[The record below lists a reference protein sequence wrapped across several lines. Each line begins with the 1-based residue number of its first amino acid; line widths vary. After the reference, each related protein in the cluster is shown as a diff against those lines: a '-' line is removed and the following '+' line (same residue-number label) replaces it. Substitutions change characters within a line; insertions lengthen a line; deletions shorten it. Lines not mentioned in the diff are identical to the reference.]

1 MSGDIDLVG
10 PTLPAPRSAKQKTM
24 FITLAGI
31 LAVVGTLAGGYYFA
45 MRPVTL
51 QIAVGPTNSDDVK
64 LVQALTQAFSHA
76 HGQVHLRPMQ
86 TDGAAASAQALAEG
100 KADLAI
106 IRGDL
111 DVPKNA
117 QAVATLRKNVAVL
130 WVPPAA
136 KGKGKKAGSKI
147 TKIAQLS
154 GHRIGVVGRTPANVN
169 LLKVILQQYGVDPNK
184 VDVVQ
189 FPAGESADAI
199 RSQKADA
206 YLAAGP
212 VNSKITADAIA
223 ASTRD
228 GGTPTFLAIDSAEAI
243 AQNHPMYESSEI
255 PAGAFG
261 GSPGRPDEEVKTISF
276 AHHIVARKGLSES
289 TVAAFTRQLFAIR
302 QTVMAEFPLAAKIE
316 TPDTDKDAVIPVHP
330 GAAAYVDGEEKTFLD
345 RYSDFIWWGLMGLSA
360 MGSAGA
366 WFAGYLK
373 KDERSNNSSLR
384 ERLLD
389 MLAAARH
396 CDSTEELD
404 QMQTEADDILRETL
418 QCFEHGAIEEGAL
431 TAFNIALE
439 QFHNAVADRKALL
452 MSLPQNLQR
461 ANVALRAGA
470 SRSRSRSPRSST
482 PIATAATPRYPTP
495 DARPAAMGN
504 RSCAAR

>member
-1 MSGDIDLVG
+1 MTLDLKRLFARSMTDGPDLVE
-10 PTLPAPRSAKQKTM
+10 PPAQPSLRSARRKMM
-24 FITLAGI
+24 FVTLAGI
-31 LAVVGTLAGGYYFA
+31 LAVVGTLVGAYYFE

-51 QIAVGPTNSDDVK
+51 RIAVGPANSDDIRV
-64 LVQALTQAFSHA
+64 VQALTQAFAHT
-76 HGQVHLRPMQ
+76 HGQVRLRPMQ
-86 TDGAAASAQALAEG
+86 TDGSTASAQALGEG

-111 DVPKNA
+111 EVPKNA

-130 WVPPAA
+130 WAPPAA
-136 KGKGKKAGSKI
+136 KAKGKKAAPKI
-147 TKIAQLS
+147 TKIPQLA
-154 GHRIGVVGRTPANVN
+154 GHRIGVVGRTQANVN
-169 LLKVILQQYGVDPNK
+169 LLKVILQQYGVDPSK
-184 VDVVQ
+184 LEIVQ
-189 FPAGESADAI
+189 FPAAEAADAI
-199 RSQKADA
+199 RNQKADA

-243 AQNHPMYESSEI
+243 AQNHPMYESAEI

-261 GSPGRPDEEVKTISF
+261 GAPDRPEDEVKTISF
-276 AHHIVARKGLSES
+276 AHHIVARKGLSEA
-289 TVAAFTRQLFAIR
+289 TIAAFTRQLFAIR
-302 QTVMAEFPLAAKIE
+302 QQLMTEFPLAAKIE

-373 KDERSNNSSLR
+373 KDVRSNNSSLR

-389 MLAAARH
+389 MLGAARSS
-396 CDSTEELD
+396 DSSHTTISHAGR
-404 QMQTEADDILRETL
+404 QASS
-418 QCFEHGAIEEGAL
+418 HGKSKLCSAL
-431 TAFNIALE
+431 N
-439 QFHNAVADRKALL
+439 
-452 MSLPQNLQR
+452 SQR
-461 ANVALRAGA
+461 
-470 SRSRSRSPRSST
+470 
-482 PIATAATPRYPTP
+482 
-495 DARPAAMGN
+495 
-504 RSCAAR
+504 

>member
-1 MSGDIDLVG
+1 MTGGLDLVG
-10 PTLPAPRSAKQKTM
+10 PPAPASPRSAKRRVM
-24 FITLAGI
+24 FVTLAGI
-31 LAVVGTLAGGYYFA
+31 LAVVGAVAGAYYFA

-51 QIAVGPTNSDDVK
+51 RIAVGPANSDDLRV
-64 LVQALTQAFSHA
+64 VQNLTQAFTQA
-76 HGQVHLRPMQ
+76 HSQIRLRPLQ
-86 TDGAAASAQALAEG
+86 TDGAAASAKALADG
-100 KADLAI
+100 NADLAI

-111 DVPKNA
+111 EVPKNA

-136 KGKGKKAGSKI
+136 KGKGKKAGPKI
-147 TKIAQLS
+147 TKIAQLA
-154 GHRIGVVGRTPANVN
+154 GRRVGVVGRTPANVN

-184 VDVVQ
+184 VEIVQ
-189 FPAGESADAI
+189 FPAGEVAEAI
-199 RSQKADA
+199 RNQKADA

-243 AQNHPMYESSEI
+243 AQNHPAYEASEI

-261 GSPGRPDEEVKTISF
+261 GSPDKPDDEVKTISF

-302 QTVMAEFPLAAKIE
+302 QSLMAEFPLAAKIE

-330 GAAAYVDGEEKTFLD
+330 GAAAFVDGEEKTFLD
-345 RYSDFIWWGLMGLSA
+345 RYSDYIWWGLMGLSA

-373 KDERSNNSSLR
+373 KDERNNNSTLR
-384 ERLLD
+384 ERLLE
-389 MLAAARH
+389 MLARARRS
-396 CDSTEELD
+396 DSTEELD
-404 QMQTEADDILRETL
+404 QMQSEADEILRDTL
-418 QCFEHGAIEEGAL
+418 HCFEDGAIEEGAL

-439 QFHNAVADRKALL
+439 QFHSAVADRKALL
-452 MSLPQNLQR
+452 LNMPQSLQR
-461 ANVALRAGA
+461 AGAQFRATG
-470 SRSRSRSPRSST
+470 T
-482 PIATAATPRYPTP
+482 L
-495 DARPAAMGN
+495 
-504 RSCAAR
+504 

>member
-1 MSGDIDLVG
+1 MNLNVKRLFARSMTGGLDLVG
-10 PTLPAPRSAKQKTM
+10 PELPPPRSAKRKAM
-24 FITLAGI
+24 FITVAGI
-31 LAVVGTLAGGYYFA
+31 LAVVGTLAGIYYFE
-45 MRPVTL
+45 MRPVIL
-51 QIAVGPTNSDDVK
+51 RIAVGPANSDDIKV
-64 LVQALTQAFSHA
+64 VQALTQAFTHA
-76 HGQVHLRPMQ
+76 HSHVRLRPMQ
-86 TDGAAASAQALAEG
+86 TDGATASAQALADG

-111 DVPKNA
+111 EVPKNA

-136 KGKGKKAGSKI
+136 KGKGNKAGPKI
-147 TKIAQLS
+147 TKIQQLS
-154 GHRIGVVGRTPANVN
+154 GHRIGVVGRTEANIN
-169 LLKVILQQYGVDPNK
+169 LLKVILQQYGVDPTK
-184 VDVVQ
+184 IEMVQ
-189 FPAGESADAI
+189 FPANEAAESI
-199 RSQKADA
+199 RNQKADA

-212 VNSKITADAIA
+212 VNSKITADAIT
-223 ASTRD
+223 ASTRE

-261 GSPGRPDEEVKTISF
+261 GSPGRPDDEVKTISF

-389 MLAAARH
+389 MLGAARRS
-396 CDSTEELD
+396 DSIEELD
-404 QMQTEADDILRETL
+404 QMQTEADGILRDTL
-418 QCFEHGAIEEGAL
+418 HCFEHGAIEEGAL

-452 MSLPQNLQR
+452 MSMTQNLQR
-461 ANVALRAGA
+461 TGSQLRAAG
-470 SRSRSRSPRSST
+470 T
-482 PIATAATPRYPTP
+482 L
-495 DARPAAMGN
+495 
-504 RSCAAR
+504 

>member
-1 MSGDIDLVG
+1 MKLSIKRLFARSMTEGLDLVG

-31 LAVVGTLAGGYYFA
+31 LALVGMLAGGYYFA
-45 MRPVTL
+45 MRPVPL
-51 QIAVGPTNSDDVK
+51 RIAVGPTNSDDVK

-76 HGQVHLRPMQ
+76 HGQLRLRPMQ
-86 TDGAAASAQALAEG
+86 TDGAAASAEALAEG

-136 KGKGKKAGSKI
+136 KGKGKKGGSKI
-147 TKIAQLS
+147 TKIAQLA
-154 GHRIGVVGRTPANVN
+154 GHRIGVIGRTPANVN

-184 VDVVQ
+184 VDIIQ

-199 RSQKADA
+199 RNQKADA

-212 VNSKITADAIA
+212 VHSKITADAIA

-228 GGTPTFLAIDSAEAI
+228 GGMPTFLAIDSAEAI
-243 AQNHPMYESSEI
+243 AQYHPVYEASEI
-255 PAGAFG
+255 PAGVFG
-261 GSPGRPDEEVKTISF
+261 GAPAKPEEEVKTISF
-276 AHHIVARKGLSES
+276 SHHIVARKGVSES
-289 TVAAFTRQLFAIR
+289 TVATFTRQLFAIR
-302 QTVMAEFPLAAKIE
+302 QNLKTEFPLAAKIE
-316 TPDTDKDAVIPVHP
+316 TPDTDKDATIPVHP
-330 GAAAYVDGEEKTFLD
+330 GAAAFVDGEEKTFLD

-373 KDERSNNSSLR
+373 KDERSLNTTQR
-384 ERLLD
+384 DRLLD
-389 MLAAARH
+389 MLTTARSS
-396 CDSTEELD
+396 DSMDELD
-404 QMQTEADDILRETL
+404 QMQSEADAILRDTL
-418 QCFEHGAIEEGAL
+418 LCFEHGAIEDGTL
-431 TAFNIALE
+431 TAFNIAIE
-439 QFHNAVADRKALL
+439 QF
-452 MSLPQNLQR
+452 
-461 ANVALRAGA
+461 
-470 SRSRSRSPRSST
+470 
-482 PIATAATPRYPTP
+482 
-495 DARPAAMGN
+495 
-504 RSCAAR
+504 